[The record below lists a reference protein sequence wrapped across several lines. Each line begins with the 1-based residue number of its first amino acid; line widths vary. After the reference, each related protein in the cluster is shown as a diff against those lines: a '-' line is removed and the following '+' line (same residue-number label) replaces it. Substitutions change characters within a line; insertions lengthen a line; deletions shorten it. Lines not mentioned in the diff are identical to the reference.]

1 MDLDDARSRFDTD
14 GFAVLPAY
22 LSADELAPALG
33 EIDQVFPTP
42 DGFHDRTDERW
53 TRFVEDEFDGIDTFP
68 FASTELSLL
77 AMHARVVELAAH
89 LLGTPDL
96 RMYSAESWA
105 KYTGATDYDQWLHR
119 DYLNHTTLVPSDDPA
134 FRQLEMFVWLV
145 DVDDDLG
152 APRLVSRRRTADR
165 GARPNWLPR
174 TDGRGDDGGWAGA
187 EGVPEVYAEEV
198 SGSGPAGTVVAFETG
213 TFHRGTA
220 LSRPR
225 GARYSMHLS
234 FRPAGLEWGTR
245 QGWADRSHLGAWYA
259 MVGRATPQ
267 QLALLGVPL
276 PGHSFWTERT
286 IAGMSERYPG
296 LDLDPWRAA
305 LGTAGDQRRA

>member
-1 MDLDDARSRFDTD
+1 MDLDDARARFDED

-22 LSADELAPALG
+22 LSADDLRPAL
-33 EIDQVFPTP
+33 EELEQVFPTA
-42 DGFHDRTDERW
+42 DGFHDRTDARW

-77 AMHARVVELAAH
+77 ALHPRIRELAAR
-89 LLGTPDL
+89 LLGTDDL

-105 KYTGATDYDQWLHR
+105 KYTGAVDYDQWLHR

-134 FRQLEMFVWLV
+134 FRQLEMFVWLG
-145 DVDDDLG
+145 DVTDDLG

-165 GARPNWLPR
+165 PARPNWLPR
-174 TDGRGDDGGWAGA
+174 EDGRGDGEGWESGAGA
-187 EGVPEVYAEEV
+187 SELYAAEE
-198 SGSGPAGTVVAFETG
+198 SGAGPAGTVVAFDMG

-220 LSRPR
+220 LTRPR

-234 FRPAGLEWGTR
+234 LRPAALEWGTR
-245 QGWADRSHLGAWYA
+245 QGWADRSHRDDWYA
-259 MVGRATPQ
+259 MVDRATPE

-276 PGHSFWTERT
+276 PGHPFWTPQTLDRM
-286 IAGMSERYPG
+286 AQRYPG
-296 LDLDPWRAA
+296 LDLGPWRTA
-305 LGTAGDQRRA
+305 LEGTTSDR